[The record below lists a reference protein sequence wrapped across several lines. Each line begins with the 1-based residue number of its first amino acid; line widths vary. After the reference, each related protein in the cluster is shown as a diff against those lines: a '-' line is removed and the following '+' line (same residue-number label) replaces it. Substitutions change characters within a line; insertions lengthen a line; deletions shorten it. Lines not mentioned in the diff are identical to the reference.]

1 MMQKNICYCCADLS
15 LFHMEHDKLTN
26 RNLLTNA
33 FLDFYIKYL
42 IISET
47 VPMTYLRIALLYL
60 GTMSHITSKI
70 NSTSKICKQ
79 KFKTFSCH
87 G

>member
-1 MMQKNICYCCADLS
+1 
-15 LFHMEHDKLTN
+15 MEHDKLTN

-42 IISET
+42 IISQT

-60 GTMSHITSKI
+60 GTMSHIIET
-70 NSTSKICKQ
+70 Q
-79 KFKTFSCH
+79 LAKFVNKNLKLFH
-87 G
+87 AMVKFAFKKNKA